1 MQLVFS
7 WAPKL
12 ARKCESK
19 HWFPCGVDGRA
30 YSHLI
35 TKFSRMGRLPHFLSY
50 EAPSTRARGAR
61 LLVEVTLEKVYYSK
75 LKFTIVNGA
84 VSVTGIF
91 QFTMVNSTLVN
102 FHDYRGKNKDDPSP
116 ITIWLPKKIGGY
128 ISSLSKLCLFC

>member
-1 MQLVFS
+1 M
-7 WAPKL
+7 
-12 ARKCESK
+12 
-19 HWFPCGVDGRA
+19 
-30 YSHLI
+30 
-35 TKFSRMGRLPHFLSY
+35 
-50 EAPSTRARGAR
+50 
-61 LLVEVTLEKVYYSK
+61 VEVTLEKVYYSK

-128 ISSLSKLCLFC
+128 GTGRVQGQMCMDRCLTCHR

>member
-1 MQLVFS
+1 MI
-7 WAPKL
+7 
-12 ARKCESK
+12 
-19 HWFPCGVDGRA
+19 GRGLNEKEFR
-30 YSHLI
+30 YL
-35 TKFSRMGRLPHFLSY
+35 
-50 EAPSTRARGAR
+50 
-61 LLVEVTLEKVYYSK
+61 LLVEVTLVKVYYSK

-84 VSVTGIF
+84 VISVTGIF